1 MAERKMN
8 DKAMEIYDD
17 HGQFMFSIEESVDSD
32 AMVILLN
39 GKIKNEVAH
48 DFEDEVIAALSV
60 CRKIILDM
68 RKLTYIASVAL
79 KSLLSAQ
86 QLIDTMDGASM
97 TLVHVSKEVMKIL
110 DDSGFS
116 DLLAIEED
124 T

>member
-1 MAERKMN
+1 MN

-68 RKLTYIASVAL
+68 SKLTYIASVAL